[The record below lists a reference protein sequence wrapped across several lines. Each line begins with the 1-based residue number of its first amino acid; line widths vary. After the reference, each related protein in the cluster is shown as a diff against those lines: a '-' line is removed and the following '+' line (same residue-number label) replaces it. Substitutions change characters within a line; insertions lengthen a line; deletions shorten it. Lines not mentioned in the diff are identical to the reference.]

1 MPTTTPTVTRYN
13 ASDELTVNSFAR
25 PSFASVTLTVSDAS
39 DEMTAVEAALNYA
52 SKNLETNGRYRG
64 LFRNGTDAI
73 EMLAPHTWRVKL
85 LYGVRHSHLSGTDS
99 DTDSSVSFESASE
112 SVNVV
117 VPISTFDSAGA
128 TGHPGVINPDENG
141 QPRGVQIES
150 SYLVRTET
158 KVFSNS
164 KFSAKYQD
172 TLSSLIDHVN
182 LYQFRG
188 YQPGEVLFT
197 HFSGKQN
204 GGPKGDWTVTFTFK
218 IRRNKTHIDCGKG
231 TDDDDY
237 PSHVY
242 VDKRGWDVLWVIVD
256 DYVCHADSQSKGPVE
271 KRTYGAFA
279 DQVYEEADFGL
290 LKLGGR

>member
-1 MPTTTPTVTRYN
+1 MQSTNPTVTRYN

-25 PSFASVTLTVSDAS
+25 PSFASVTLTVSDAT

-52 SKNLETNGRYRG
+52 NKNLESNGRYRG

-73 EMLAPHTWRVKL
+73 ELLAPNTWRVKL
-85 LYGVRHSHLSGTDS
+85 LYGVRHSHLSSTDS

-112 SVNVV
+112 SLNVV
-117 VPISTFDSAGA
+117 VPIDTYSSAGVK
-128 TGHPGVINPDENG
+128 GHPGVINPDENG

-164 KFSAKYQD
+164 KFSSKYQD
-172 TLSSLIDHVN
+172 NLASLIDHVN
-182 LYQFRG
+182 NKTFRG
-188 YQPGEVLFT
+188 YAPGEVLFA
-197 HFSGKQN
+197 HFSAKQQ

-218 IRRNKTHIDCGKG
+218 IRRNKTHIDCGQG
-231 TDDDDY
+231 ASGDDA
-237 PSHVY
+237 PHVY

-256 DYVCHADSQSKGPVE
+256 DYVCHADSQSKGPVV